1 MRTQVHCVNFWLFS
15 QIAELEESMKTFD
28 EETKDLQLQHE
39 QVQSSLRTSLFSLLL
54 LYVFPSLFL
63 TRYRY
68 FICVQAQTTLKVYN
82 MNSDRLQRNLETARE
97 ENTLLQESNAQV
109 EDNDTL
115 EILQFQ
121 CLPILFSPEQPVH
134 ILQ

>member
-1 MRTQVHCVNFWLFS
+1 
-15 QIAELEESMKTFD
+15 MKTLD

-39 QVQSSLRTSLFSLLL
+39 QVQSSLRTPLFSLLL

-68 FICVQAQTTLKVYN
+68 FICVQAQTTLKIYN

-109 EDNDTL
+109 EDNDRL
-115 EILQFQ
+115 EILQF
-121 CLPILFSPEQPVH
+121 CL
-134 ILQ
+134 